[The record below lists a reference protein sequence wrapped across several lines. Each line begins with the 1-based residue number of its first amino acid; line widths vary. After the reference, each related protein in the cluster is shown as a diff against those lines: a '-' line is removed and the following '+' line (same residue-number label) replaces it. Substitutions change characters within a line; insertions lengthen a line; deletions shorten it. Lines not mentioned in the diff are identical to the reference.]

1 MEITVKYYYRLRN
14 RLYFKSLDGKL
25 KISLDCNY
33 KQNPELFE
41 GLKRDKK
48 LKLIIQ

>member
-1 MEITVKYYYRLRN
+1 MKVRLKYYYRLTN

-33 KQNPELFE
+33 RNNPELLE